1 MNPAEKKVLLFL
13 VEGSTDSTSLG
24 LVLSRL
30 TESADV
36 RFLVLGGDICYRY
49 RITPENAAKTI
60 MRSVNG
66 FLQRYRLRKGDI
78 LKIVHVIDTDG
89 AFIPPTRVFHGGNDH
104 AYYGKDKIVTLSDES
119 MRARNEHKTAAA
131 MALSE
136 LDAVERI
143 PYALY
148 YFSRNIEHVLHD
160 RMDTLSSEEKR
171 ELSERFENEYAEDP
185 EAFVSF
191 ICSRAV
197 AVRGS
202 YEQTWDYIFRGTN
215 SLKRGTNFGLFFSSF
230 LSEKGLSKVL

>member
-1 MNPAEKKVLLFL
+1 MIIGTRWKSRGLSGLRAGAAMNPAEKKVLLFL

-89 AFIPPTRVFHGGNDH
+89 GFHPAHARVSWRKRSCLLREGQN
-104 AYYGKDKIVTLSDES
+104 
-119 MRARNEHKTAAA
+119 RNT
-131 MALSE
+131 
-136 LDAVERI
+136 
-143 PYALY
+143 
-148 YFSRNIEHVLHD
+148 
-160 RMDTLSSEEKR
+160 
-171 ELSERFENEYAEDP
+171 
-185 EAFVSF
+185 
-191 ICSRAV
+191 
-197 AVRGS
+197 
-202 YEQTWDYIFRGTN
+202 FR
-215 SLKRGTNFGLFFSSF
+215 
-230 LSEKGLSKVL
+230 

>member
-36 RFLVLGGDICYRY
+36 RFFVLGGDICYRY

-143 PYALY
+143 PYEFY

-160 RMDTLSSEEKR
+160 RVGAL
-171 ELSERFENEYAEDP
+171 ELIGENLVIHSGYYDAYGSPHEQNIYRNSASNNTITVANSKGQNLNDFEAKGRLCYRRGFL
-185 EAFVSF
+185 AFEG
-191 ICSRAV
+191 
-197 AVRGS
+197 VR
-202 YEQTWDYIFRGTN
+202 
-215 SLKRGTNFGLFFSSF
+215 
-230 LSEKGLSKVL
+230 

>member
-13 VEGSTDSTSLG
+13 VEGTTDSTSLG
-24 LVLSRL
+24 LVLSRIV
-30 TESADV
+30 ESEDV
-36 RFLVLGGDICYRY
+36 RFHVLGGDLCYRY
-49 RITPENAAKTI
+49 RINRQNAARTI
-60 MRSVNG
+60 MRPVNS
-66 FLQRYRLRKGDI
+66 FLQRYRLRRKDI
-78 LKIVHVIDTDG
+78 LKIVHIIDTDG
-89 AFIPPTRVFHGGNDH
+89 AFIPPTRVFHGGNEH
-104 AYYGKDKIVTLSDES
+104 AYYGSDKIVTLSDDS
-119 MRARNEHKTAAA
+119 MRARNEHKTNAA

-136 LDAVERI
+136 LDTVEQI

-160 RMDTLSSEEKR
+160 RTDTLSSAEKR

-202 YEQTWDYIFRGTN
+202 YGQTWDYIFRGTN
-215 SLKRGTNFGLFFSSF
+215 SLKRGTNLGLFFSSM
-230 LSEKGLSKVL
+230 KKK

>member
-13 VEGSTDSTSLG
+13 VEGTTDSTSLG
-24 LVLSRL
+24 LVLSRIV
-30 TESADV
+30 ESEDV
-36 RFLVLGGDICYRY
+36 RFHVLGGDLCYRY
-49 RITPENAAKTI
+49 RINRQNAARTI
-60 MRSVNG
+60 MRPVNS
-66 FLQRYRLRKGDI
+66 FLQRYRLRRKDI
-78 LKIVHVIDTDG
+78 LKIVHIIDTDG
-89 AFIPPTRVFHGGNDH
+89 AFIPPTRVFPGGNEH
-104 AYYGKDKIVTLSDES
+104 AYYGSDKIVTLSDDS
-119 MRARNEHKTAAA
+119 MRARNEHKTNAA

-136 LDAVERI
+136 LDTVEQI

-160 RMDTLSSEEKR
+160 RTDTLSSAEKR

-215 SLKRGTNFGLFFSSF
+215 SLKRGTNLGLFFSSM
-230 LSEKGLSKVL
+230 KKK